1 MRKIKSAGVVALFA
15 LVILGTWA
23 MSRATSR
30 TAPAAAA
37 AAATAT
43 MNPLE
48 MMTKRKDLPVH
59 DIVDAY

>member
-37 AAATAT
+37 AATAT

-48 MMTKRKDLPVH
+48 MMTKSKDLPVH